1 MSSSAMEKLKNLTLD
16 LATYSF
22 GYFHNINLYFDFPIL
37 YILSKS

>member
-16 LATYSF
+16 LATDTF
-22 GYFHNINLYFDFPIL
+22 GYINNIIFYFDFRIL